1 MKGSLPVSD
10 QGHQSKSARL
20 SAGRVKRLEISVAA
34 DADLFDILAYGTAV
48 HGEAASDAYYDGL
61 TEAFE
66 LLRKHPEISPI
77 DEETGLGLRRW
88 RYRQHRIFY
97 RANADAILIVRIF
110 HVAADAV
117 RWLRD

>member
-1 MKGSLPVSD
+1 MK
-10 QGHQSKSARL
+10 Q
-20 SAGRVKRLEISVAA
+20 LELSVAA

-48 HGEAASDAYYDGL
+48 HGEAASDAYYQGL
-61 TEAFE
+61 SQAFAMLCDYPEAGQ
-66 LLRKHPEISPI
+66 I
-77 DEETGLGLRRW
+77 DEDSGLGLRRW

-97 RANADAILIVRIF
+97 EVRADSLLVVRIF

>member
-1 MKGSLPVSD
+1 
-10 QGHQSKSARL
+10 
-20 SAGRVKRLEISVAA
+20 VKQLELSVAA

-48 HGEAASDAYYDGL
+48 HGEAASDAYYTGL
-61 TEAFE
+61 TEAFAFLCE
-66 LLRKHPEISPI
+66 HPEAGQVNEDS
-77 DEETGLGLRRW
+77 GLGLRRW

-97 RANADAILIVRIF
+97 RVDDDVLLIVRVF